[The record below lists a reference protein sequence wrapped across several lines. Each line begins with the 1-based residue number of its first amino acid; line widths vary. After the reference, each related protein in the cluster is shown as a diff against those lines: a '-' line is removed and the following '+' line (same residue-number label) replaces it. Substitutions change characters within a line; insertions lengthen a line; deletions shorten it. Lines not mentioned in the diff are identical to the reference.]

1 MTTSKWRW
9 LAAALVVAA
18 VAGTW
23 TTRRAQACLFGSCDA
38 IIIANQ
44 VTQIAHMVT
53 QIGKMVEQLSSL
65 DGVLDVTTE
74 LVTSNDVG
82 MGNIGR
88 LREVT
93 DAEWLMGRHGI
104 GLSTSTSSGGVG
116 AFLQRIPGLTDEAG
130 WLDVLA
136 APRLGDPGSATV
148 LLTGRPATE
157 TSAAEPSAFR
167 SWAAPAG
174 PAWSDPGR
182 DAAREALDILGD
194 VAEGTAT
201 WRTVWDDL
209 EAALPPSVTA
219 TDLQGLRLARAVV
232 DRIVQEWERAEMRAA
247 AELTHTHAVA
257 EAASTLA
264 VQVGESAAHLSE
276 LRDDDLMRTQRL
288 DQAALA
294 NGVTQTELL
303 AAQAQLLAYEA
314 ARESRE
320 RYEAERARR
329 EALARWRADAVRA
342 EARQD
347 AFVTDLTAVAAALAE
362 SHRFVPSPSD
372 W

>member
-1 MTTSKWRW
+1 MTKRWRW
-9 LAAALVVAA
+9 LVAALVVAVA
-18 VAGTW
+18 AGTW
-23 TTRRAQACLFGSCDA
+23 TARRAQACLFGSCDA

-53 QIGKMVEQLSSL
+53 QISKMVDQLQSL
-65 DGVLDVTTE
+65 DGVLSTTTE

-93 DAEWLMGRHGI
+93 DAEWRIGRHGI
-104 GLSTSTSSGGVG
+104 GLSTSTSAGGVG
-116 AFLQRIPGLTDEAG
+116 AFLQRIPGVTDEAG
-130 WLDVLA
+130 WLGVLA
-136 APRLGDPGSATV
+136 APGLGDPAAATV
-148 LLTGRPATE
+148 LLGGRPATE

-167 SWAAPAG
+167 SWAAPSG
-174 PAWSDPGR
+174 PAWTGPGR
-182 DAAREALDILGD
+182 SAAREAVDILGD

-201 WRTVWDDL
+201 WRTVWDDF

-219 TDLQGLRLARAVV
+219 ADLRGLRLAREVADRVV
-232 DRIVQEWERAEMRAA
+232 RMWRRSERRAA
-247 AELTHTHAVA
+247 AELTHAHAVA

-264 VQVGESAAHLSE
+264 VQVGESAAHLDD
-276 LRDDDLMRTQRL
+276 LRGDDLMRTQRV

-294 NGVTQTELL
+294 NSVTQTELL
-303 AAQAQLLAYEA
+303 LAQAQLAAYEA
-314 ARESRE
+314 AREARE

-329 EALARWRADAVRA
+329 QAAARWQADTVRA
-342 EARQD
+342 RTEHD
-347 AFVTDLTAVAAALAE
+347 AFVADLLAAGAAVVD
-362 SHRFVPSPSD
+362 SHRHVPSPSD

>member
-1 MTTSKWRW
+1 MTKRWRW
-9 LAAALVVAA
+9 LVAALVVAA

-23 TTRRAQACLFGSCDA
+23 TARRAQACLFGSCDA

-53 QIGKMVEQLSSL
+53 QIGRMVDQLQSL
-65 DGVLDVTTE
+65 DGVLSTTTE

-93 DAEWLMGRHGI
+93 DAEWLIGRHGI
-104 GLSTSTSSGGVG
+104 GLSTSTSLGGVG
-116 AFLQRIPGLTDEAG
+116 AFLQRIPGITDEAG

-136 APRLGDPGSATV
+136 APGIGDPAAATV
-148 LLTGRPATE
+148 LLGGRPATE
-157 TSAAEPSAFR
+157 TSAAERSAFR
-167 SWAAPAG
+167 SWAAPSG
-174 PAWSDPGR
+174 PAWTGPGR
-182 DAAREALDILGD
+182 NAAREAVDILGD

-201 WRTVWDDL
+201 WRTVWDDF

-219 TDLQGLRLARAVV
+219 ADLRGLRLARQVADRVV
-232 DRIVQEWERAEMRAA
+232 RMWRRSERRAA
-247 AELTHTHAVA
+247 AELTHAHAVA

-264 VQVGESAAHLSE
+264 VQVGESAAHLSD
-276 LRDDDLMRTQRL
+276 LRDDDLMRTQRV

-303 AAQAQLLAYEA
+303 LAQAQLAAYEA
-314 ARESRE
+314 ARNARE

-329 EALARWRADAVRA
+329 ESAARWQADTVRA
-342 EARQD
+342 RTEHD
-347 AFVTDLTAVAAALAE
+347 AFVADLLAAGTAVID
-362 SHRFVPSPSD
+362 SHRHVPSPSD

>member
-1 MTTSKWRW
+1 MTNRWR
-9 LAAALVVAA
+9 LLIAGVVAA
-18 VAGTW
+18 VAIGTW
-23 TTRRAQACLFGSCDA
+23 SSRRAEACLFGSCDA

-53 QIGKMVEQLSSL
+53 QISKMVDQLQSL
-65 DGVLDVTTE
+65 DGVLATTTE
-74 LVTSNDVG
+74 LVTSNDIG

-93 DAEWLMGRHGI
+93 DAEWLIGRHGI
-104 GLSTSTSSGGVG
+104 GLSTSTSAGGVG
-116 AFLQRIPGLTDEAG
+116 AFLQRIPGVTDEAG

-136 APRLGDPGSATV
+136 APSLGDPAAATV
-148 LLTGRPATE
+148 LLGGRPATE
-157 TSAAEPSAFR
+157 TSAAEPSTFR
-167 SWAAPAG
+167 SWTAPSG
-174 PAWSDPGR
+174 PAWSGPGR
-182 DAAREALDILGD
+182 NAAREALDILGD

-201 WRTVWDDL
+201 WRTVWDDI

-219 TDLQGLRLARAVV
+219 ADLRGLRLARQVADRVV
-232 DRIVQEWERAEMRAA
+232 RMWRRSERRAA
-247 AELTHTHAVA
+247 AELTHAHAVA

-264 VQVGESAAHLSE
+264 VQVGESAAHLSD
-276 LRDDDLMRTQRL
+276 LRDDDLMRTQRV

-303 AAQAQLLAYEA
+303 LAQAQLAAYEA
-314 ARESRE
+314 AREARE

-329 EALARWRADAVRA
+329 EAAVRWQA
-342 EARQD
+342 DSVRARTEHD
-347 AFVTDLTAVAAALAE
+347 VFIADLAAAESAVID
-362 SHRFVPSPSD
+362 SHRRVPSPSD

>member
-1 MTTSKWRW
+1 MTKKKWRW
-9 LAAALVVAA
+9 LIAVLVIVAAAA
-18 VAGTW
+18 TW
-23 TTRRAQACLFGSCDA
+23 TARRAEACLFGSCDS

-44 VTQIAHMVT
+44 ITQIAHMVT

-65 DGVLDVTTE
+65 DGVLDTTTE

-93 DAEWLMGRHGI
+93 DAEWLIGRHGI
-104 GLSTSTSSGGVG
+104 GLSTSTSTGGVG
-116 AFLQRIPGLTDEAG
+116 AFLQRIPGITDEAG

-136 APRLGDPGSATV
+136 APGLGDPSSATV
-148 LLTGRPATE
+148 LLAGRPATE

-167 SWAAPAG
+167 SWAGPAG
-174 PAWSDPGR
+174 PAWSNPGR
-182 DAAREALDILGD
+182 DAAREAIDILGD
-194 VAEGTAT
+194 VGEGTAT

-219 TDLQGLRLARAVV
+219 ADLQGLRFARQVV
-232 DRIVQEWERAEMRAA
+232 DRIVRQWERAEMRAA
-247 AELTHTHAVA
+247 AGLAHTHAVA

-264 VQVGESAAHLSE
+264 VQVGESAAHLAE
-276 LRDDDLMRTQRL
+276 LRGDDLMRTQRL

-294 NGVTQTELL
+294 NGVTQTELI
-303 AAQAQLLAYEA
+303 AAQAQLAAYEA
-314 ARESRE
+314 AREARE

-329 EALARWRADAVRA
+329 EAAARWQADALRA
-342 EARQD
+342 EAEQT
-347 AFVTDLTAVAAALAE
+347 AFLAE
-362 SHRFVPSPSD
+362 VATASGRVVDSHRFVPSPSD

>member
-1 MTTSKWRW
+1 M
-9 LAAALVVAA
+9 A
-18 VAGTW
+18 VAIGTW
-23 TTRRAQACLFGSCDA
+23 SSRRAEACLFGSCDA

-53 QIGKMVEQLSSL
+53 QIGKMVDQLQSL
-65 DGVLDVTTE
+65 DGVLATTTE
-74 LVTSNDVG
+74 LVTSNDIG

-93 DAEWLMGRHGI
+93 DAEWLIGRHGI
-104 GLSTSTSSGGVG
+104 GLSTSTSGGGVG
-116 AFLQRIPGLTDEAG
+116 AFLQRIPGVTDEAG

-136 APRLGDPGSATV
+136 APGIGDPAAATV
-148 LLTGRPATE
+148 LLGGRPATE

-167 SWAAPAG
+167 SWTAPGG
-174 PAWSDPGR
+174 PAWSGPGR
-182 DAAREALDILGD
+182 NAAREALDILGD

-201 WRTVWDDL
+201 WRTVWDDI

-219 TDLQGLRLARAVV
+219 ADLRGLRMARSVA
-232 DRIVQEWERAEMRAA
+232 DRLVRLWRRSERRAA
-247 AELTHTHAVA
+247 AELTHAHAVA

-264 VQVGESAAHLSE
+264 VQVGESSAHLSD
-276 LRDDDLMRTQRL
+276 LRDDDLMRTQRV

-303 AAQAQLLAYEA
+303 LAQAQLAAYEA
-314 ARESRE
+314 AREARE

-329 EALARWRADAVRA
+329 EAAARWQDDTVRA
-342 EARQD
+342 RSEHD
-347 AFVTDLTAVAAALAE
+347 AFLADLAAAESAVID
-362 SHRFVPSPSD
+362 SHRRVPSPSD